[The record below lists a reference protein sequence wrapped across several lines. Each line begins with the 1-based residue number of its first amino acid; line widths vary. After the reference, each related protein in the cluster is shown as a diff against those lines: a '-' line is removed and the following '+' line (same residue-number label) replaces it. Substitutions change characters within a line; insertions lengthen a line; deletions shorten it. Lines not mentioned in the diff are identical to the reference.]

1 MRSLIAFLK
10 KEMMEQSRTGKLVL
24 LGILFTLFGL
34 MSPVIAKLTPLMVEM
49 MAETMAQSGMIVTEV
64 TVTALDCWAQFYKN
78 VPLALIVF
86 VLVESS
92 IFTRE
97 FESGSLLLSL
107 TKGLDRYKVVV
118 AKTAVLLTL
127 WTVGY
132 WLCFGI
138 TYAYSVYFWDNSIV
152 QHLWLGAVCFWLF
165 GVMVVGLMIL
175 CSTMS
180 GTNTSVLVGTG
191 GVVMVTYLLGSIVS
205 KIAKYLPTQLMDG
218 TSLVYGKT
226 SPEDYTAAII
236 ITAAVT
242 IACFAISIPVFNKK
256 SV

>member
-10 KEMMEQSRTGKLVL
+10 KELMEQSRTSKLVL

-64 TVTALDCWAQFYKN
+64 TVTALDCWVQFYKN
-78 VPLALIVF
+78 VPLALMAF

-97 FESGSLLLSL
+97 FETGTLLLSL

-118 AKTAVLLTL
+118 AKTVVLVTL

-152 QHLWLGAVCFWLF
+152 QHLWLSAVCFWLF
-165 GVMVVGLMIL
+165 GVLIVGLMML
-175 CSTMS
+175 FSTLS
-180 GTNTSVLVGTG
+180 GSNTGVLVGAG
-191 GVVMVTYLLGSIVS
+191 GVVLVSYLLSMVP
-205 KIAKYLPTQLMDG
+205 KISKYLPTQLMDG
-218 TSLVYGKT
+218 TSLIYGKLT
-226 SPEDYTAAII
+226 PEDYTAALI
-236 ITAAVT
+236 ITAALSA
-242 IACFAISIPVFNKK
+242 ACFIISIPVFNKK

>member
-1 MRSLIAFLK
+1 
-10 KEMMEQSRTGKLVL
+10 MEQSRTSKLVL
-24 LGILFTLFGL
+24 LGILFPLFGL
-34 MSPVIAKLTPLMVEM
+34 MNPVIAKLTPLMVEM

-64 TVTALDCWAQFYKN
+64 TVTALDCWTQFYKN
-78 VPLALIVF
+78 VPLALIAF

-97 FESGSLLLSL
+97 FESGTLLLSL

-118 AKTAVLLTL
+118 AKTGVLLTF

-165 GVMVVGLMIL
+165 GVMIVGLMML
-175 CSTMS
+175 FSTLS
-180 GTNTSVLVGTG
+180 GSNTGVLVGTG
-191 GVVMVTYLLGSIVS
+191 GVVLGSYLLSMVP

-218 TSLVYGKT
+218 TSLIYGKT
-226 SPEDYTAAII
+226 TPEDYTAALI
-236 ITAAVT
+236 ITAALSV
-242 IACFAISIPVFNKK
+242 ACFIISIPVFNKK

>member
-10 KEMMEQSRTGKLVL
+10 KELMEQSRTSKLVL

-64 TVTALDCWAQFYKN
+64 TVTALDCWTQFYKN
-78 VPLALIVF
+78 VPLALIAF

-97 FESGSLLLSL
+97 FETGTLLLSL

-118 AKTAVLLTL
+118 AKTVVLLTL

-152 QHLWLGAVCFWLF
+152 QHLWLGAVYLWVF
-165 GVMVVGLMIL
+165 GVLIVGLMML
-175 CSTMS
+175 FSTLS
-180 GTNTSVLVGTG
+180 GSNTGVLVGTG
-191 GVVMVTYLLGSIVS
+191 GVVLVSYLLSMVP
-205 KIAKYLPTQLMDG
+205 KISKYLPTQLMDG
-218 TSLVYGKT
+218 TSLIYGKLT
-226 SPEDYTAAII
+226 PEDYTAALI
-236 ITAAVT
+236 ITAALSA
-242 IACFAISIPVFNKK
+242 ACFIISIPVFNKK

>member
-64 TVTALDCWAQFYKN
+64 TVTALDCWVQFYKN

-138 TYAYSVYFWDNSIV
+138 TYAYSVYFWDNSIA
-152 QHLWLGAVCFWLF
+152 QHLWLGAVCLWVF
-165 GVMVVGLMIL
+165 GVLIVGLMML
-175 CSTMS
+175 FSTLS
-180 GTNTSVLVGTG
+180 GSDTGVLVGTG
-191 GVVMVTYLLGSIVS
+191 GVVLVSYLLSMVP
-205 KIAKYLPTQLMDG
+205 KISKYLPTQLMDG
-218 TSLVYGKT
+218 TSLVYGKLT
-226 SPEDYTAAII
+226 PEDYTAALV
-236 ITAAVT
+236 ITAALSA
-242 IACFAISIPVFNKK
+242 ACFIISIPVFNKK

>member
-1 MRSLIAFLK
+1 MKSLMAFLK
-10 KEMMEQSRTGKLVL
+10 KEFMEQSRTSKLVL
-24 LGILFTLFGL
+24 LGILFTLFGI

-49 MAETMAQSGMIVTEV
+49 MAETMAQSGIIMTEV

-78 VPLALIVF
+78 VPLALIAF
-86 VLVESS
+86 VLVESG

-97 FESGSLLLSL
+97 FESGTLLLSL
-107 TKGLDRYKVVV
+107 TKGLDRYKVVI
-118 AKTAVLLTL
+118 AKTVVLVTL

-152 QHLWLGAVCFWLF
+152 QHLWLSAVCLWIF
-165 GVMVVGLMIL
+165 GVLIVGLMML
-175 CSTMS
+175 FSTLS
-180 GTNTSVLVGTG
+180 GSNTGVLVGTG
-191 GVVMVTYLLGSIVS
+191 GVVLVSYLLSMVP
-205 KIAKYLPTQLMDG
+205 KITKYLPTQLMDG

-226 SPEDYTAAII
+226 APEDYMAALI
-236 ITAAVT
+236 ITAAIS
-242 IACFAISIPVFNKK
+242 IACFIISIPVFNKK

>member
-10 KEMMEQSRTGKLVL
+10 KELMEQSRTSKLVL

-34 MSPVIAKLTPLMVEM
+34 MNPVIAKLTPLMVEM

-64 TVTALDCWAQFYKN
+64 TVTALDCWTQFYKN
-78 VPLALIVF
+78 VPLALIAF

-97 FESGSLLLSL
+97 FESGTLLLSL

-118 AKTAVLLTL
+118 AKTGVLLTF

-165 GVMVVGLMIL
+165 GVMIVGLMML
-175 CSTMS
+175 FSTLS
-180 GTNTSVLVGTG
+180 GSNTGVLVGTG
-191 GVVMVTYLLGSIVS
+191 GVVLGSYLLSMVP

-218 TSLVYGKT
+218 TSLIYGKT
-226 SPEDYTAAII
+226 TPEDYTAALI
-236 ITAAVT
+236 ITAALSV
-242 IACFAISIPVFNKK
+242 ACFIISIPVFNKK

>member
-1 MRSLIAFLK
+1 MKSLMAFLK
-10 KEMMEQSRTGKLVL
+10 KEVMEQSRTSKLVL

-49 MAETMAQSGMIVTEV
+49 MAETMAQSGMIMTEV

-78 VPLALIVF
+78 APLALIAF

-97 FESGSLLLSL
+97 FESGTLLLSL
-107 TKGLDRYKVVV
+107 TKGLDRYKVVI
-118 AKTAVLLTL
+118 AKTVVLLTL

-152 QHLWLGAVCFWLF
+152 QHLWLGAVCLWVF
-165 GVMVVGLMIL
+165 GVLIMGLMML
-175 CSTMS
+175 FSTLS
-180 GTNTSVLVGTG
+180 GSNTGVLVGTG
-191 GVVMVTYLLGSIVS
+191 GVVLVSYLLSMVP
-205 KIAKYLPTQLMDG
+205 KFTEYLPTQLMDG
-218 TSLVYGKT
+218 TSLIYGKT
-226 SPEDYTAAII
+226 TTEDYTAALI
-236 ITAAVT
+236 ITAAICV
-242 IACFAISIPVFNKK
+242 ACFIISIPVFNKK

>member
-10 KEMMEQSRTGKLVL
+10 KELMEQSRTSKLVL

-64 TVTALDCWAQFYKN
+64 TVTALDCWTQFYKN
-78 VPLALIVF
+78 VPLALMAF

-97 FESGSLLLSL
+97 FETGTLLLSL

-118 AKTAVLLTL
+118 AKTVVLLTL

-152 QHLWLGAVCFWLF
+152 QHLWLGAVYLWVF
-165 GVMVVGLMIL
+165 GVLIVGLMML
-175 CSTMS
+175 FSTLS
-180 GTNTSVLVGTG
+180 GSNTGVLVGAG
-191 GVVMVTYLLGSIVS
+191 GVVLVSYLLSMVP
-205 KIAKYLPTQLMDG
+205 KISKYLPTQLMDG
-218 TSLVYGKT
+218 TSLVYGKLT
-226 SPEDYTAAII
+226 PEDYTAALI
-236 ITAAVT
+236 ITAALSA
-242 IACFAISIPVFNKK
+242 ACFIISIPVFNKK

>member
-1 MRSLIAFLK
+1 MRSLVAFLK
-10 KEMMEQSRTGKLVL
+10 KELMEQSRTSKLVL

-34 MSPVIAKLTPLMVEM
+34 MNPVIAKLTPLMVEM

-64 TVTALDCWAQFYKN
+64 TVTALDCWTQFYKN
-78 VPLALIVF
+78 VPLALMAF

-97 FESGSLLLSL
+97 FETGTLLLSL

-118 AKTAVLLTL
+118 AKTVVLVTL

-152 QHLWLGAVCFWLF
+152 QHLWLGAVYLWVF
-165 GVMVVGLMIL
+165 GVLIVGLMML
-175 CSTMS
+175 FSTLS
-180 GTNTSVLVGTG
+180 GSNTGVLVGAG
-191 GVVMVTYLLGSIVS
+191 GVVLVSYLLSMVP
-205 KIAKYLPTQLMDG
+205 KISKYLPTQLMDG
-218 TSLVYGKT
+218 TSLIYGKLT
-226 SPEDYTAAII
+226 PEDYTAALI
-236 ITAAVT
+236 ITAALSA
-242 IACFAISIPVFNKK
+242 ACFIISIPVFNKK

>member
-1 MRSLIAFLK
+1 MKSLIAFLK
-10 KEMMEQSRTGKLVL
+10 KEIMEQSRTSKLVL

-34 MSPVIAKLTPLMVEM
+34 MSPVIAKLTPLIFEM
-49 MAETMAQSGMIVTEV
+49 MSESMAQSGMVIQEV
-64 TVTALDCWAQFYKN
+64 AVTALDCWVQFYKN
-78 VPLALIVF
+78 VPMALIAF

-97 FESGSLLLSL
+97 FESGTLLLSL

-118 AKTAVLLTL
+118 AKTAVLLVL

-152 QHLWLGAVCFWLF
+152 RHLWLGAFCFWVF
-165 GVMVVGLMIL
+165 GVMIVALMML
-175 CSTMS
+175 FSTLS
-180 GTNTSVLVGTG
+180 GSNTGVLVGTG
-191 GVVMVTYLLGSIVS
+191 SAVLVCYLLSVVPRIT
-205 KIAKYLPTQLMDG
+205 KYLPTQLMDG
-218 TSLVYGKT
+218 TALIYGKT
-226 SPEDYTAAII
+226 TPEDYVAALA
-236 ITAAVT
+236 ITAV
-242 IACFAISIPVFNKK
+242 ISVACFIISIPVFNKK

>member
-1 MRSLIAFLK
+1 
-10 KEMMEQSRTGKLVL
+10 MEQSRTSKLVL

-64 TVTALDCWAQFYKN
+64 AVTALDCWTQFYKN
-78 VPLALIVF
+78 VPLALIAF

-97 FESGSLLLSL
+97 FESGTLLLSL

-118 AKTAVLLTL
+118 AKTVVLLTL

-138 TYAYSVYFWDNSIV
+138 TYAYSVYFWDNSVV
-152 QHLWLGAVCFWLF
+152 QHLWLSAVCFWLF
-165 GVMVVGLMIL
+165 GVMIVGLMML
-175 CSTMS
+175 FSTLS
-180 GTNTSVLVGTG
+180 GSNTGVLVGTG
-191 GVVMVTYLLGSIVS
+191 GVVLGSYLLSMVP

-218 TSLVYGKT
+218 TSLIYGKLT
-226 SPEDYTAAII
+226 PEDYTAALI
-236 ITAAVT
+236 ITAALSA
-242 IACFAISIPVFNKK
+242 ACFIISIPVFNKK

>member
-10 KEMMEQSRTGKLVL
+10 KELMEQSRTSKLVL
-24 LGILFTLFGL
+24 LGILFTLFGI

-64 TVTALDCWAQFYKN
+64 TVTALDCWTQFYKN
-78 VPLALIVF
+78 VPLALIAF

-97 FESGSLLLSL
+97 FESGTLLLSL
-107 TKGLDRYKVVV
+107 TKGLSRYKVVV
-118 AKTAVLLTL
+118 SKSVVLVTL

-138 TYAYSVYFWDNSIV
+138 TYAYSVYFWDNSIA

-165 GVMVVGLMIL
+165 GVMIVGLMML
-175 CSTMS
+175 FSTLS
-180 GTNTSVLVGTG
+180 GSNTGVLVGTG
-191 GVVMVTYLLGSIVS
+191 GVVLVSYLLSMVP

-218 TSLVYGKT
+218 TSLIYGKT
-226 SPEDYTAAII
+226 TPEDYTAALI
-236 ITAAVT
+236 ITAALSV
-242 IACFAISIPVFNKK
+242 ACFIISIPVFNKK

>member
-10 KEMMEQSRTGKLVL
+10 KELMEQSRTSKLVL

-78 VPLALIVF
+78 VPLALMAF

-97 FESGSLLLSL
+97 FETGTLLLSL

-118 AKTAVLLTL
+118 AKTVVLVTL

-152 QHLWLGAVCFWLF
+152 QHLWLSAVCFWLF
-165 GVMVVGLMIL
+165 GVMIVGLMML
-175 CSTMS
+175 FSTLS
-180 GTNTSVLVGTG
+180 GYNTGVLVGTG
-191 GVVMVTYLLGSIVS
+191 GVVLVSYLLSMVP
-205 KIAKYLPTQLMDG
+205 KISKYLPTQLMDG
-218 TSLVYGKT
+218 TSLVYGKLT
-226 SPEDYTAAII
+226 PEDYTAALI
-236 ITAAVT
+236 ITAALSA
-242 IACFAISIPVFNKK
+242 ACFIISIPVFNKK

>member
-1 MRSLIAFLK
+1 MKSLIAFLK
-10 KEMMEQSRTGKLVL
+10 KEFMEQSRTSKLVL

-34 MSPVIAKLTPLMVEM
+34 MSPVIAKITPLIVDM
-49 MAETMAQSGMIVTEV
+49 MADTMAQSGMVVTEV
-64 TVTALDCWAQFYKN
+64 TVTALDCWTQFFKN
-78 VPLALIVF
+78 APLALIAF

-97 FESGSLLLSL
+97 FESGTLLMSL
-107 TKGLDRYKVVV
+107 TKGLSRYKVVIT
-118 AKTAVLLTL
+118 KTVVLVTL

-152 QHLWLGAVCFWLF
+152 QHLWLGAVNLWVF
-165 GVMVVGLMIL
+165 GVQIAALMML
-175 CSTMS
+175 FSTMS
-180 GTNTSVLVGTG
+180 GSNTGVLVGTG
-191 GVVMVTYLLGSIVS
+191 GVVLGSYLLGMIPR
-205 KIAKYLPTQLMDG
+205 IARYLPTQLMDG

-226 SPEDYTAAII
+226 TPEDYLAALG
-236 ITAAVT
+236 
-242 IACFAISIPVFNKK
+242 IAIAISVVCFIISIPVFNKK

>member
-10 KEMMEQSRTGKLVL
+10 KEFMEQSRTSKLVL

-34 MSPVIAKLTPLMVEM
+34 MSPVVAKLTPLMVEM

-64 TVTALDCWAQFYKN
+64 TVTALDCWTQFYKN
-78 VPLALIVF
+78 VPLALIAF

-97 FESGSLLLSL
+97 FETGTLLLSL
-107 TKGLDRYKVVV
+107 TKGLARYKVVV
-118 AKTAVLLTL
+118 AKTVVLLTL

-152 QHLWLGAVCFWLF
+152 QHLWLGAVYLWVF
-165 GVMVVGLMIL
+165 GVLIVGLMML
-175 CSTMS
+175 FSTLS
-180 GTNTSVLVGTG
+180 GSNTGVLVGTG
-191 GVVMVTYLLGSIVS
+191 GVVLVSYLLSMVP
-205 KIAKYLPTQLMDG
+205 KISKYLPTQLMDG
-218 TSLVYGKT
+218 TSLVYGKLT
-226 SPEDYTAAII
+226 PEDYTAALV
-236 ITAAVT
+236 ITAALSA
-242 IACFAISIPVFNKK
+242 ACFIISIPVFNKK

>member
-10 KEMMEQSRTGKLVL
+10 KELMEQSRTSKLVL

-64 TVTALDCWAQFYKN
+64 TVTALDCWVQFYKN
-78 VPLALIVF
+78 VPLALMAF

-97 FESGSLLLSL
+97 FETGTLLLSL

-118 AKTAVLLTL
+118 AKTVVLVTL

-152 QHLWLGAVCFWLF
+152 QHLWLGAVYLWVF
-165 GVMVVGLMIL
+165 GVLIVGLMML
-175 CSTMS
+175 FSTLS
-180 GTNTSVLVGTG
+180 GSNTGVLVGAG
-191 GVVMVTYLLGSIVS
+191 GVVLVSYLLSMVP
-205 KIAKYLPTQLMDG
+205 KISKYLPTQLMDG
-218 TSLVYGKT
+218 TSLIYGKLT
-226 SPEDYTAAII
+226 PEDYTAALI
-236 ITAAVT
+236 ITAALSA
-242 IACFAISIPVFNKK
+242 ACFIISIPVFNKK

>member
-1 MRSLIAFLK
+1 
-10 KEMMEQSRTGKLVL
+10 MEQSRTSKLVL

-64 TVTALDCWAQFYKN
+64 TVTALDCWTQFYKN
-78 VPLALIVF
+78 VPLALIAF

-97 FESGSLLLSL
+97 FETGTLLLSL

-118 AKTAVLLTL
+118 AKTVVLVTL

-152 QHLWLGAVCFWLF
+152 QHLWLGAVYLWVF
-165 GVMVVGLMIL
+165 GVLIVGLMML
-175 CSTMS
+175 FSTLS
-180 GTNTSVLVGTG
+180 GSNTGVLVGAG
-191 GVVMVTYLLGSIVS
+191 GVVLVSYLLSMVP
-205 KIAKYLPTQLMDG
+205 KISKYLPTQLMDG
-218 TSLVYGKT
+218 TSLIYGKLT
-226 SPEDYTAAII
+226 PEDYTAALI
-236 ITAAVT
+236 ITAALSA
-242 IACFAISIPVFNKK
+242 ACFIISIPVFNKK

>member
-1 MRSLIAFLK
+1 
-10 KEMMEQSRTGKLVL
+10 MEQSRTSKPVL

-64 TVTALDCWAQFYKN
+64 TVTALDCWTQFYKN
-78 VPLALIVF
+78 VPLALIAF

-97 FESGSLLLSL
+97 FESGTLLLSL

-118 AKTAVLLTL
+118 AKTVVLVTL

-152 QHLWLGAVCFWLF
+152 QHLWLGAVYLWVF
-165 GVMVVGLMIL
+165 GVLIVGLMML
-175 CSTMS
+175 FSTLS
-180 GTNTSVLVGTG
+180 GSNTGVLVGAG
-191 GVVMVTYLLGSIVS
+191 GVVLVSYLLSMVP
-205 KIAKYLPTQLMDG
+205 KISKYLPTQLMDG
-218 TSLVYGKT
+218 TSLVYGKLT
-226 SPEDYTAAII
+226 PEDYTAALI
-236 ITAAVT
+236 ITAALSA
-242 IACFAISIPVFNKK
+242 ACFIISIPVFNKK

>member
-1 MRSLIAFLK
+1 MKSLMAFLK
-10 KEMMEQSRTGKLVL
+10 KEFMEQSRTSKLVL
-24 LGILFTLFGL
+24 LGILFTLFGI

-49 MAETMAQSGMIVTEV
+49 MAETMAQSGMIMTEV

-78 VPLALIVF
+78 APLALIAF
-86 VLVESS
+86 VLVESG

-97 FESGSLLLSL
+97 FESGTLLLSL

-118 AKTAVLLTL
+118 AKTVVLLTL

-152 QHLWLGAVCFWLF
+152 QHLWLGAVCLWVF
-165 GVMVVGLMIL
+165 GVMIVALMML
-175 CSTMS
+175 FSTLS
-180 GTNTSVLVGTG
+180 GSSTGVLVGTG
-191 GVVMVTYLLGSIVS
+191 GVVLVSYLLSMVP
-205 KIAKYLPTQLMDG
+205 KITKYLPTQMMDG

-226 SPEDYTAAII
+226 APEDYMAALI
-236 ITAAVT
+236 ITAAIS
-242 IACFAISIPVFNKK
+242 IACFIISIPVFNKK

>member
-10 KEMMEQSRTGKLVL
+10 KELMEQSRTSKLVL

-64 TVTALDCWAQFYKN
+64 TVTALDCWVQFYKN
-78 VPLALIVF
+78 VPLALMAF

-97 FESGSLLLSL
+97 FETGTLLLSL

-118 AKTAVLLTL
+118 AKTVVLVTL

-152 QHLWLGAVCFWLF
+152 QHLWLGAVYLWVF
-165 GVMVVGLMIL
+165 GVLIVGLMML
-175 CSTMS
+175 FSTLS
-180 GTNTSVLVGTG
+180 GSNTGVLVGAG
-191 GVVMVTYLLGSIVS
+191 GVVLVSYLLSMVP
-205 KIAKYLPTQLMDG
+205 KISKYLPTRLMDG
-218 TSLVYGKT
+218 TSLIYGKLT
-226 SPEDYTAAII
+226 PEDYTAALI
-236 ITAAVT
+236 ITAALSA
-242 IACFAISIPVFNKK
+242 ACFIISIPVFNKK

>member
-10 KEMMEQSRTGKLVL
+10 KELMEQSRTSKLVL

-64 TVTALDCWAQFYKN
+64 TVTALDCWTQFYKN
-78 VPLALIVF
+78 VPLALIAF

-97 FESGSLLLSL
+97 FETGTLLLSL

-118 AKTAVLLTL
+118 AKTVVLVTL

-152 QHLWLGAVCFWLF
+152 QHLWLGAVYLWVF
-165 GVMVVGLMIL
+165 GVLIVGLMML
-175 CSTMS
+175 FSTLS
-180 GTNTSVLVGTG
+180 GSNTGVLVGTG
-191 GVVMVTYLLGSIVS
+191 GVVLVSYLLSMVP
-205 KIAKYLPTQLMDG
+205 KISKYLPTQLMDG
-218 TSLVYGKT
+218 TSLIYGKLT
-226 SPEDYTAAII
+226 PEDYTAALI
-236 ITAAVT
+236 ITAALSA
-242 IACFAISIPVFNKK
+242 ACFIISIPVFNKK

>member
-10 KEMMEQSRTGKLVL
+10 KELMEQSRTSKLVL

-64 TVTALDCWAQFYKN
+64 TVTALDCWTQFYKN
-78 VPLALIVF
+78 VPLALMAF

-97 FESGSLLLSL
+97 FETGTLLLSL

-118 AKTAVLLTL
+118 AKTVVLVTL

-152 QHLWLGAVCFWLF
+152 QHLWLGAVYLWVF
-165 GVMVVGLMIL
+165 GVLIVGLMML
-175 CSTMS
+175 FSTLS
-180 GTNTSVLVGTG
+180 GSNTGVLVGAG
-191 GVVMVTYLLGSIVS
+191 GVVLVSYLLSMVP
-205 KIAKYLPTQLMDG
+205 KISKYLPTQLMDG
-218 TSLVYGKT
+218 TSLIYGKLT
-226 SPEDYTAAII
+226 PEDYTAALI
-236 ITAAVT
+236 ITAALSA
-242 IACFAISIPVFNKK
+242 ACFIISIPVFNKK

>member
-1 MRSLIAFLK
+1 
-10 KEMMEQSRTGKLVL
+10 MEQSRTSKLVL

-34 MSPVIAKLTPLMVEM
+34 MSPVVAKLTPLMVEM

-64 TVTALDCWAQFYKN
+64 TVTALDCWTQFYKN
-78 VPLALIVF
+78 VPLALMAF

-97 FESGSLLLSL
+97 FETGTLLLSL

-118 AKTAVLLTL
+118 AKTVVLVTL

-152 QHLWLGAVCFWLF
+152 QHLWLSAVCFWLF
-165 GVMVVGLMIL
+165 GVMIVGLMML
-175 CSTMS
+175 FSTLS
-180 GTNTSVLVGTG
+180 GSNTGVLVGTG
-191 GVVMVTYLLGSIVS
+191 GVVLGSYLLSMVP

-218 TSLVYGKT
+218 TSLIYGKT
-226 SPEDYTAAII
+226 TPEDYTAALG
-236 ITAAVT
+236 ITIAIS
-242 IACFAISIPVFNKK
+242 IACFIISIPVFNKK

>member
-10 KEMMEQSRTGKLVL
+10 KELMEQSRTSKLVL

-64 TVTALDCWAQFYKN
+64 TVTALDCWTQFYKN
-78 VPLALIVF
+78 VPLALIAF

-97 FESGSLLLSL
+97 FETGTLLLSL

-118 AKTAVLLTL
+118 AKTVVLLTL

-152 QHLWLGAVCFWLF
+152 QHLWLGAVYLWVF
-165 GVMVVGLMIL
+165 GVLIVGLMML
-175 CSTMS
+175 FSTLS
-180 GTNTSVLVGTG
+180 GSNTGVLVGAG
-191 GVVMVTYLLGSIVS
+191 GVVLVSYLLSMVP
-205 KIAKYLPTQLMDG
+205 KISKYLPTQLMDG
-218 TSLVYGKT
+218 TSLIYGKLT
-226 SPEDYTAAII
+226 PEDYTAALI
-236 ITAAVT
+236 ITAALSA
-242 IACFAISIPVFNKK
+242 ACFIISIPVFNKK